1 VIRTTSSWH
10 VESQTIDWHDID
22 DDNCPQLIVRY
33 IERRKEALPTPTDF
47 ETSIEHGVVKLN
59 WKNPKDDSFV
69 GSYVVR
75 NRFRIPRSPLDGVKL
90 YAGKDEY
97 TYDKFGNANIPKYYS
112 VFSYDDVPNYSTP
125 ATLYYKINETIEI
138 KEFYEEDIDTQD
150 DDN

>member
-1 VIRTTSSWH
+1 
-10 VESQTIDWHDID
+10 
-22 DDNCPQLIVRY
+22 VRY